1 MTRAFRLTCVALL
14 VCATAGVAAAK
25 PSIAILGL
33 EVIDKSGVPN
43 GDDVSFAK
51 TLTEDLRGRAK
62 IGGPYSLANN
72 ADKELIDLKLLKGC
86 DDEKDLKCMAS
97 IGGDLQADFLMYG
110 SITKK
115 GGNYEITI
123 TLLDVKAKKREKT
136 APQSISI
143 GAKPDEILK
152 KSQKVYNG
160 LTGQTD
166 SCTITVKTPGVDR
179 ATILIGSKESGNITN
194 GIGQVNGLSEG
205 KYNVAV
211 EAKDYH
217 RWSKDAVQCSGGE
230 TTNITA
236 ELSRT
241 SKPDLTPVKD
251 PNENLTGTGS
261 PGVTIGETGTTSH
274 PSGSSG
280 MKTAGKVVMGV
291 GIAGAVVGGAVWI
304 YGYQHYTKNS
314 SFNTTDLT
322 IPMTPGIDTDP
333 GHYGDGKCN
342 TPDGDA
348 VIGEIGKNGT
358 LSGNERFK
366 NGCTGKSWTTA
377 GPIIMTGGLLV
388 GIGGYLLLTLSH
400 DSETPPV
407 SVAGRRK
414 HHEPFAITPVVGPTG
429 AGATFR
435 MEW

>member
-1 MTRAFRLTCVALL
+1 MALL

-33 EVIDKSGVPN
+33 EVIDRSGVPN
-43 GDDVSFAK
+43 NDDVQFAK

-62 IGGPYSLANN
+62 IGGPYSLANG

-97 IGGDLQADFLMYG
+97 IGVDLQADFLMYG

-115 GGNYEITI
+115 SGNYEITI

-136 APQSISI
+136 SPQSISI
-143 GAKPDEILK
+143 GAKPDELLRK
-152 KSQKVYNG
+152 AQKVYNG

-194 GIGQVNGLSEG
+194 GIGQVTSLSDG
-205 KYNVAV
+205 KYTVAV

-217 RWSKDAVQCSGGE
+217 RWTREGVQCTGGE

-236 ELSRT
+236 
-241 SKPDLTPVKD
+241 DLTKLDSKIIPPPDKVTPPGGED
-251 PNENLTGTGS
+251 GNHEITGTISHPHKSNTWKYVAIGGGVVTAAAAITTIVYRQKLQSLGGDVWS
-261 PGVTIGETGTTSH
+261 PGEYCSGPDNGKFTKSAVAPADFDPKDCGKGSSWSNWTIG
-274 PSGSSG
+274 
-280 MKTAGKVVMGV
+280 
-291 GIAGAVVGGAVWI
+291 AGAVTAISGAFTI
-304 YGYQHYTKNS
+304 Y
-314 SFNTTDLT
+314 
-322 IPMTPGIDTDP
+322 
-333 GHYGDGKCN
+333 
-342 TPDGDA
+342 A
-348 VIGEIGKNGT
+348 VIKAVKNPD
-358 LSGNERFK
+358 E
-366 NGCTGKSWTTA
+366 
-377 GPIIMTGGLLV
+377 P
-388 GIGGYLLLTLSH
+388 
-400 DSETPPV
+400 DSSEH
-407 SVAGRRK
+407 AMGRRK
-414 HHEPFAITPVVGPTG
+414 HHEPFAITPVVSPSG